1 MKNAFSFILLLT
13 LLTQT
18 FSRSLALA
26 DYMVNLEA
34 YKNACINKA
43 KPKLECNGKCQLL
56 KKTNNQEDNKET
68 NTPAPKFNQQELI
81 LSSKSFFP
89 TIEMFGVQK
98 SNFFYAYSSSF
109 NSNYISSIF
118 HPPGV

>member
-43 KPKLECNGKCQLL
+43 KPKLECNGKCQML
-56 KKTNNQEDNKET
+56 KKINHQEDNKET
-68 NTPAPKFNQQELI
+68 NTPAPKFNQIELI

-89 TIEMFGVQK
+89 SILFNTNELANI
-98 SNFFYAYSSSF
+98 FYTYHINILF
-109 NSNYISSIF
+109 NYVGSIF

>member
-43 KPKLECNGKCQLL
+43 KPKLECNVKCQLL

>member
-89 TIEMFGVQK
+89 TLEMFGVQK